1 MKNCLTLF
9 AVCALAV
16 NTFAADFTPVR
27 LRAEHL
33 ENPPVLDTANPRLS
47 WVNTPTDNSV
57 AGAKQTAYRIVA
69 SSSKKKLAA
78 GDYDL
83 WDTGRRMSD
92 ASYLIPYDGKSPG
105 NGGDCYWKVATWD
118 GNGESS
124 GWSAPAS
131 WGLALADSLWQES
144 KWIGA
149 PWQSEVPRKLSGAET
164 TPAPMLRTD
173 FDVARKPVK
182 AKIYATGLGFFELYL
197 NGKKVGDDKLVPNF
211 TNYTART
218 DLDRYPIVVNDKFN
232 GSRVMYLVYDV
243 TDQLRRGSNA
253 LGAMVGNGFYDTL
266 WAGDSPFGTP
276 RFLCRLEIEYADG
289 SKQTVVSDEHWR
301 AKPSAIILDGPF
313 EGEIYDASGE
323 VAAWDKPGFDDSKWQ
338 AAALRTA
345 PDGKLCAH
353 AAPTDKVTKTYTP
366 TSLRKNDDGSWTVR
380 FPEEISGWL
389 RLKNVKVNAG
399 DTIDVSYTSE
409 SRQGSGRYIAGRNGR
424 IDYAPRFTWFVFS
437 EANIRGVDD
446 LKESNLIA
454 EAVNTD
460 VESMA
465 SFSSS
470 ITLLDSI
477 NHIWRRSQLDNM
489 HGGIASDCPHRE
501 RAPYTGDGQVS
512 VNTVMSN
519 FDVAAFYRK
528 WFRDMRDAQ
537 DSTGY
542 VPNGAPWQPTCGGG
556 PAWGAAMN
564 IMPWE
569 YFVQYGD
576 TAVLAENYEAMKA
589 QADYMRTWETKRGTM
604 DSKRANVNDPEGKP
618 MYWLNLGDWCAPGEL
633 PNQELV
639 HSFYYWMCLHNTS
652 LAAKVL
658 GRELDAVRY
667 SRLADN
673 VRDAV
678 IYAFYD
684 KDKGTFGDFGA
695 NVFALKIGMPDS
707 IKSRIADELAREITD
722 LHGGHLHTGI
732 FGTRYLFEQ
741 LAANGHNDVALG
753 AMTKRDFPSFGHWL
767 AQGATTT
774 WEEWNGNNSH
784 NHPMFGG
791 GLTWLYNR
799 LAGVEALPESP
810 GFRHFRVKPI
820 PWGADGNVAYE
831 YMSPYG
837 LVRSE
842 VSYDGTSSEVKVTV
856 PVGATAEVWLPVLKG
871 AQGRAEGDSREW
883 RRSDDGAWLITEVGQ
898 GSHTFRSL

>member
-301 AKPSAIILDGPF
+301 AKPSAIVLDGPF

-323 VAAWDKPGFDDSKWQ
+323 VAAWDKPGFDDSQWQ

-399 DTIDVSYTSE
+399 DTIDVNYTSE
-409 SRQGSGRYIAGRNGR
+409 SRQGSGRYIAGRSGR

-871 AQGRAEGDSREW
+871 AQGRAEGDSQEW
-883 RRSDDGAWLITEVGQ
+883 RRSDDGSWLITEVGQ